1 VIPAIIAMTEGH
13 AQKYSSYNQGLDVSL
28 FDTSVKPSD
37 NFFRFVNGTW
47 LDKPKY
53 QMIGLLGVVLMN
65 Y

>member
-1 VIPAIIAMTEGH
+1 MTEGH
-13 AQKYSSYNQGLDVSL
+13 AQKYSSYNQDSMFL